1 MSADTIARRVA
12 VLISREFRVDLDR
25 VKPETKLEALGAD
38 NIDVVNL
45 ALDIEDEFRFR
56 LTADEMQALDVGTVA
71 DVIQIAEASR
81 QKAAA

>member
-25 VKPETKLEALGAD
+25 LTPETKLEALGAD

-71 DVIQIAEASR
+71 DVIQIAEASL
-81 QKAAA
+81 QQAAA

>member
-25 VKPETKLEALGAD
+25 VTPDTKLETLGAD

-45 ALDIEDEFRFR
+45 ALDVEDEFGIL
-56 LTADEMQALDVGTVA
+56 LTEEQMQALDVGTVG
-71 DVIQIAEASR
+71 DVILIAEAGQ

>member
-25 VKPETKLEALGAD
+25 VTPETKLEALGAD

-71 DVIQIAEASR
+71 DVIQIAEASL
-81 QKAAA
+81 QQAAA

>member
-25 VKPETKLEALGAD
+25 VTPETKLETLGAD

-45 ALDIEDEFRFR
+45 ALDVEDEFGIL
-56 LTADEMQALDVGTVA
+56 LTEEQMQALDVGTVG
-71 DVIQIAEASR
+71 DVILIAEAGAH
-81 QKAAA
+81 KEAA